1 MARLLDQQDTSLETG
16 VNPIDMKGEDAA
28 GYSARH
34 TRLSQLYKELN
45 ELA

>member
-1 MARLLDQQDTSLETG
+1 MSRLLDQQDTSLETG

-34 TRLSQLYKELN
+34 VRLGELYKELN
-45 ELA
+45 ELP